1 MDCSPPGVSVPG
13 ISWARIL
20 EWIALSFSRG
30 SSQPRGQTHIS
41 CLAVRFFTTEPPGN
55 PKLENAG
62 LDPATLHM
70 QSDCCAIWASSPVPS
85 HIIQQFHCWVYI
97 WRKHWIKS
105 YMHSDFHG
113 SIIYSSQDMKQFEC
127 PLLDEWIKKWHV
139 YVYTHTH
146 THNRR
151 FSAIKRMKSCL
162 CNNIDEPKECY
173 A

>member
-1 MDCSPPGVSVPG
+1 MGFPGQEYWSGLPFPSLEGLPNPGVKPTSPAWQ
-13 ISWARIL
+13 SDSL
-20 EWIALSFSRG
+20 PLSHLG
-30 SSQPRGQTHIS
+30 S
-41 CLAVRFFTTEPPGN
+41 

-62 LDPATLHM
+62 LDPATFHM
-70 QSDCCAIWASSPVPS
+70 QSDCCAIWASSPFPS
-85 HIIQQFHCWVYI
+85 HVIQQFHCWVYI
-97 WRKHWIKS
+97 WRKHCIKR

-146 THNRR
+146 THVHNRR
-151 FSAIKRMKSCL
+151 FSAIIRMKSCL